1 MLICPQCESENP
13 DNNKFCQ
20 RCGNSLIQKNCNQCG
35 TKVNYT
41 EENCPNCGALTA
53 TVRWAIFSQ
62 PENLTQETPVSE
74 TLEPQISFA
83 ETTVDNISGEVDD
96 LDNNSLNNV
105 IDNVIIDNSNNTEVQ
120 QDNETEDE
128 ALNNIVFAEI
138 ITENAPENALEN
150 ALENVIN
157 TEEIPPQIL
166 SKSLLEQVLIEGEYL
181 DTGKRYRLLSSEKE
195 SLLTQLQSGANTNNL
210 IRVKVAD
217 TRPVQESRLDIL
229 LRELGEL
236 DTIKEHLKNTLVK
249 PYLAF
254 EEYGS
259 IVPKAYDGWQDENQN
274 IVIIDD
280 RSQYLTLT
288 EYLKDESV
296 PLPHVLYLMKEMA
309 RLWQVLGKYNCL
321 QSLFKPDN
329 LCLDEDLTF
338 CFKQLIPDSKGVKYT
353 LENLVKQW
361 QFFLDESGKECADF
375 VKLVEKVEQGF
386 IQTEKQ
392 LCDELE
398 IIACQELGEEN
409 FDSNMMEEIETE
421 EMSQSDLITI
431 AHKHD
436 AISMN
441 YTSEGDDI
449 PTIVLPMQLLSLTD
463 SGVTD
468 IGLQRDHN
476 EDFFGLQTTM
486 ITRANPVGRLTQAKG
501 LYIVCD
507 GMGGHDAGEVASAMA
522 VEKLQNY
529 FKNKWQD
536 DLPDEDTIK
545 EAILTANQAIYDVNM
560 ENSRSGSGRMGTTL
574 VMALVQDTKV
584 AIAHVGDS
592 RVYKITRKGGAEQ
605 LTIDHEVGQ
614 REIQRGLE
622 PEIAYGRP
630 DAYQLTQALG
640 PRNNDFVQPD
650 ISFLDINE
658 DSVLLLCSDGLC
670 DNDLVENNW
679 ETYLIP
685 LLSSRVN
692 LDQELLKLIDFAN
705 EYNGHDNI
713 TAVAIRIKVRPNM
726 EQMP

>member
-20 RCGNSLIQKNCNQCG
+20 RCGNSLIKKSCHECG
-35 TKVNYT
+35 TKVNYSD
-41 EENCPNCGALTA
+41 ENCPNCGALTA

-62 PENLTQETPVSE
+62 IVAVTPETLTQETPVSE
-74 TLEPQISFA
+74 ALESQQSF
-83 ETTVDNISGEVDD
+83 TDTIVDNISVEVDD
-96 LDNNSLNNV
+96 LETNANNIVISQENV
-105 IDNVIIDNSNNTEVQ
+105 IENVIENVNNTEELT
-120 QDNETEDE
+120 DNLTEELKD
-128 ALNNIVFAEI
+128 ITGKEI
-138 ITENAPENALEN
+138 STEIQS
-150 ALENVIN
+150 ENVIN
-157 TEEIPPQIL
+157 PEEILPQNL
-166 SKSLLEQVLIEGEYL
+166 SESLLEQVLIEGEYL
-181 DTGKRYRLLSSEKE
+181 DMGRRYRLLSSEKE
-195 SLLTQLQSGANTNNL
+195 SLLTQLQSLSSTNNL
-210 IRVKVAD
+210 IRVKVSD
-217 TRPVQESRLDIL
+217 TRPLQESRLDIL
-229 LRELGEL
+229 LRELEEL
-236 DTIKEHLKNTLVK
+236 DIKASLQNALVK

-254 EEYGS
+254 EEYRS

-274 IVIIDD
+274 IVVIED
-280 RSQYLTLT
+280 RSQYLTLM

-296 PLPHVLYLMKEMA
+296 SLPHVLYLMKEMTC
-309 RLWQVLGKYNCL
+309 LWQSLEKYKCL

-338 CFKQLIPDSKGVKYT
+338 CFKQLIPDTEGLKYT
-353 LENLVKQW
+353 IEDLVKQW
-361 QFFLDESGKECADF
+361 QFFLDESGKECVDF
-375 VKLVEKVEQGF
+375 PNLVEKVEQNIIF
-386 IQTEKQ
+386 TEKQ

-398 IIACQELGEEN
+398 MIACQELGEEN
-409 FDSNMMEEIETE
+409 FSSNMEEIETQE
-421 EMSQSDLITI
+421 LNNQDLITI
-431 AHKHD
+431 AHKNNSS
-436 AISMN
+436 SMN
-441 YTSEGDDI
+441 YSSEGDDI

-476 EDFFGLQTTM
+476 EDFYGLQTTM

-545 EAILTANQAIYDVNM
+545 DAIFTANQAIFDVNM

-614 REIQRGLE
+614 REIQRGVE

-692 LDQELLKLIDFAN
+692 LDHELLKLIDFAN

-713 TAVAIRIKVRPNM
+713 TAVAIRIKVRPNL